1 MTNTNWTSSL
11 KISFRFAFIFIT
23 TFIILF
29 NNGAYPLFSYIVRPI
44 EQGTYSFVAWFA
56 KNVLSYAGAI
66 EMQSTG
72 SGDTTYAWFTL
83 IFIFIVAIIGGI
95 IWSILDRNKKNYDD
109 IYYWLITFIRY
120 YIAFM
125 LINYGTIKL
134 THSQML
140 PPGLNRLM
148 QPLGEFSPMGLA
160 WTYFGYSYGYN
171 IFVGVAEILAGL
183 LLFRKTIVLGALVT
197 VAVSINIM
205 STNYFFDVPVKIT
218 STSLLL
224 FSIFILLPYAQSLC
238 DFFIR
243 EKPAQILNYKR
254 PKYDKTWKNKLL
266 LIVKISVL
274 AIFGIQQIG
283 GLLSRHKFIEH
294 YLKKSPLYG
303 IYHIEKENT
312 NILPSEWQSIVFE
325 HEGYVSVRDTYYKKI
340 MISPTIDTAEKKI
353 SLNNHTFNYKRLENG
368 DIRLTKTMANRI
380 EEIKFIKQKEQD
392 FELMKRKFN
401 WIQDNPYNR

>member
-1 MTNTNWTSSL
+1 MTNTNWTFSQ
-11 KISFRFAFIFIT
+11 KTSFRFASIFII

-29 NNGAYPLFSYIVRPI
+29 NNGAYPLFNYVIQPI
-44 EQGTYSFVAWFA
+44 EQEIYKCLTWFA
-56 KNVLSYAGAI
+56 KNIISYSGAI
-66 EMQSTG
+66 ETQNTG
-72 SGDTTYAWFTL
+72 SGDSTYAWFTL
-83 IFIFIVAIIGGI
+83 ISILIVAIIGSI
-95 IWSILDRNKKNYDD
+95 IWSILDRNRKNYDVF
-109 IYYWLITFIRY
+109 YYWLITFIRY

-171 IFVGVAEILAGL
+171 IFVGIAEILAGL

-197 VAVSINIM
+197 AAVSINIM

-218 STSLLL
+218 STALLL
-224 FSIFILLPYAQSLC
+224 LSIFILLPYIQSLY

-243 EKPAQILNYKR
+243 EKPAQIISYKR
-254 PKYDKTWKNKLL
+254 PKYDKKWKNKLI

-274 AIFGIQQIG
+274 VIFGIQQIN
-283 GLLSRHKFIEH
+283 GLLNRHKFIEH

-303 IYHIEKENT
+303 IYHIEKEGT
-312 NILPSEWQSIVFE
+312 APLPNGWQSIIFE
-325 HEGYVSVRDTYYKKI
+325 YEGNASVRDTYYKSI
-340 MISPTIDTAEKKI
+340 TIAPTIDTVEKKL
-353 SLNNHTFNYKRLENG
+353 SLNNHTYNYEKLKNG
-368 DIRLTKTMANRI
+368 DIRLTKTIDNRI
-380 EEIKFIKQKEQD
+380 EEIKFIRKKEQD

-401 WIQDNPYNR
+401 WVQDYPYNR

>member
-1 MTNTNWTSSL
+1 MTNTNWTFSQ
-11 KISFRFAFIFIT
+11 KTSFRFASIFII

-29 NNGAYPLFSYIVRPI
+29 NNGAYPLFNYVIRPI
-44 EQGTYSFVAWFA
+44 EQEIYKCLTWFA
-56 KNVLSYAGAI
+56 KNILNYSGAI
-66 EMQSTG
+66 EIQNTG

-83 IFIFIVAIIGGI
+83 ISILIVAIIGSI
-95 IWSILDRNKKNYDD
+95 IWSILDRNRKNYDVF
-109 IYYWLITFIRY
+109 YYWLITFTRY

-171 IFVGVAEILAGL
+171 IFVGIAEILAGL
-183 LLFRKTIVLGALVT
+183 LLFRKTVVLGALVT
-197 VAVSINIM
+197 AAVSINIM

-218 STSLLL
+218 STALLL
-224 FSIFILLPYAQSLC
+224 LSIFILLPYIQSLY

-243 EKPAQILNYKR
+243 EKPAQIISYKR
-254 PKYDKTWKNKLL
+254 PKYDKKWKNKLI

-274 AIFGIQQIG
+274 AIFGVQQIN
-283 GLLSRHKFIEH
+283 GLLNRYKFIEH

-303 IYHIEKENT
+303 IYHIEKEGT
-312 NILPSEWQSIVFE
+312 ATLPNGWQSIIFE
-325 HEGYVSVRDTYYKKI
+325 YEGNASVRDTYYRSI
-340 MISPTIDTAEKKI
+340 TITPTIDTVEKKL
-353 SLNNHTFNYKRLENG
+353 SLNNHTYNYEKLENG
-368 DIRLTKTMANRI
+368 DIRLTKTIDNRI
-380 EEIKFIKQKEQD
+380 EEIKFIRKKEQD

-401 WIQDNPYNR
+401 WVQDYPYNR

>member
-1 MTNTNWTSSL
+1 
-11 KISFRFAFIFIT
+11 
-23 TFIILF
+23 
-29 NNGAYPLFSYIVRPI
+29 
-44 EQGTYSFVAWFA
+44 
-56 KNVLSYAGAI
+56 
-66 EMQSTG
+66 MQSTG

-254 PKYDKTWKNKLL
+254 PKYDKLL

-401 WIQDNPYNR
+401 KHYAVLQ